1 MWNCLCLYPDTHWS
15 VRWNFLFW
23 HSFHCPPRQ
32 LGWSTRTHRV
42 SSHLVIS
49 TQTTRQVLRP
59 QLRNFETNLL
69 RSFVILKSDYG
80 KTVSVTWIICQ
91 CSLYE
96 LVSYKVTPALHLIM
110 LILRFNIYSKILKAD
125 FLYIY
130 SDIKI
135 AIFNV

>member
-69 RSFVILKSDYG
+69 RSFCDSKIWLWKDGQCHVNYLPVFIIRISKLQSD
-80 KTVSVTWIICQ
+80 
-91 CSLYE
+91 
-96 LVSYKVTPALHLIM
+96 PLHLIM